1 MSQSSK
7 EKQAKPVEEVKVEK
21 VEQRDP
27 AKTPANES
35 SIAARVAAISRKLG
49 SNEGQ
54 VKVKGEPDPSSQAR
68 GGLIAAKFIAR
79 SIQRNS

>member
-1 MSQSSK
+1 MSEESK
-7 EKQAKPVEEVKVEK
+7 EKKVVKAPEAKKAVKK
-21 VEQRDP
+21 DP

-35 SIAARVAAISRKLG
+35 AVAARVAAISRKLG

-79 SIQRNS
+79 SIQRNNG